1 MPPAFRPSGTSI
13 GPYLE
18 HLYATVDVPARLAA
32 DPVRFAHRYPQRDD
46 REVAALLASCF
57 AFGRVAAFS
66 AVLERLFA
74 IADARGGPRAFVGGF
89 EPERDGALLA
99 PLVYRWNR
107 GIDWTLL
114 LAALRQLYGDA
125 PTLER
130 HLGDGPLP
138 EALDALV
145 LAVREA
151 AVAGARSCGIGA
163 KTFDEL
169 PRSFR
174 TLLPRPADG
183 SATKRWWMFL
193 RWMIRPTR
201 EGIDLELWTVRR
213 PAELVVPLDTHV
225 LRLSRF
231 LGLTTR
237 RDGSLRTALDVTEA
251 LRRLD
256 PTDPIRFDFALA
268 HLGISGACRGV
279 RDEGICPFCPLHPVC
294 VAGESRPPRRSGS
307 LAL

>member
-1 MPPAFRPSGTSI
+1 MLTTDHLSASPI

-18 HLYATVDVPARLAA
+18 RLYASVDVPARLAA
-32 DPVRFAHRYPQRDD
+32 DPVRFAHRYADRGD
-46 REVAALLASCF
+46 REVAALIASCF

-74 IADARGGPRAFVGGF
+74 IADARGGPRAFVDDF
-89 EPERDGALLA
+89 DPRRDGRALA

-114 LAALRQLYGDA
+114 LAGLRRLYA
-125 PTLER
+125 NEATLER
-130 HLGDGPLP
+130 YLGDGPLP
-138 EALDALV
+138 VALDALV
-145 LAVREA
+145 LTAREA
-151 AVAGARSCGIGA
+151 AVARAGSCGIAA
-163 KTFDEL
+163 KTFDDL

-201 EGIDLELWTVRR
+201 EGIDLGLWVTRR

-231 LGLTTR
+231 LGLTGR
-237 RDGSLRTALDVTEA
+237 RDGSLRTALEVTDG
-251 LRRLD
+251 LRQLD
-256 PTDPIRFDFALA
+256 PSDPVRFDFALA

-279 RDEGICPFCPLHPVC
+279 RDEQICPFCPLHPVC
-294 VAGESRPPRRSGS
+294 VAE
-307 LAL
+307 